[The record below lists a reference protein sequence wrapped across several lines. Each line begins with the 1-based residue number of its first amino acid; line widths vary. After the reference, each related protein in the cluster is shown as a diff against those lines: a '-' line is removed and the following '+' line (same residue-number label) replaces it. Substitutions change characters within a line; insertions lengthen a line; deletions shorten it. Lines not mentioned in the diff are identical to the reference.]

1 MRFWSLLVSLWIANV
16 AFAQSDTIQVK
27 KVDSVGEAHYVYSD
41 KVGNVWLINAQEI
54 TLLDNQFK
62 PRLSNSSFAY
72 GPIQSVDAKSQL
84 KYLLF
89 FKDQMKLQYV
99 DNQLSEIGVPIN
111 LIELGYYQVS
121 AVAASYNEGIW
132 CFDQGTLQLFRIDQF
147 GKISSQTQNLNVLLN
162 VDLNPTWIKEE
173 GQRVYL
179 GDPKSGL
186 FVFDQFGTYLYK
198 IDLPSSANWDIQG
211 GFLYGLNQGELSV
224 YDLKKELLFT
234 AYIPYIST
242 AKSIAVQKNKIL
254 ILNTDGLYVGPL
266 NK

>member
-1 MRFWSLLVSLWIANV
+1 MVY
-16 AFAQSDTIQVK
+16 AQQ
-27 KVDSVGEAHYVYSD
+27 
-41 KVGNVWLINAQEI
+41 I
-54 TLLDNQFK
+54 TLLDNNYQ
-62 PRLSNSSFAY
+62 PRLTNSSFVY

-111 LIELGYYQVS
+111 LVELGHFQVS

-147 GKISSQTQNLNVLLN
+147 GKISSETQNLNVLLN
-162 VDLNPTWIKEE
+162 VDLNPTWVKED

-179 GDPKSGL
+179 GDPKAGL
-186 FVFDQFGTYLYK
+186 FVFDQFGTFLYK
-198 IDLPSSANWDIQG
+198 IDMPSSANWDIQG
-211 GFLYGLNQGELSV
+211 GYLYALNQETLSV

-242 AKSIAVQKNKIL
+242 AKSIAIQKNKIL
-254 ILNTDGLYVGPL
+254 ILNKDGLYAGPL